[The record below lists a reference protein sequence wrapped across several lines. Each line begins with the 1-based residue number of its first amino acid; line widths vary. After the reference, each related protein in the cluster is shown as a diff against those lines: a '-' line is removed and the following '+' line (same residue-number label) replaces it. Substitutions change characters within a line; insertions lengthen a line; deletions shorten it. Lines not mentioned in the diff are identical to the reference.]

1 MVTTGRLYRAPRR
14 WPAMVAVGAAGVL
27 VGGGIGAA
35 AMELTTDRPAAA
47 VAIATQ
53 EPAESQPIERA
64 DRQTCA
70 GWDASGK
77 LINQAADVLAV
88 IPAGISILAPEVRS
102 DPSRRAAVQQ
112 AGSLFQRAADGLRQ
126 AITPG
131 ATPILA
137 QTSLTTADSLAA
149 LATTYL
155 ASDESSGDAI
165 TTARTAAHGLSVLCK
180 RLVH

>member
-1 MVTTGRLYRAPRR
+1 MIA
-14 WPAMVAVGAAGVL
+14 VAAASLLIGS
-27 VGGGIGAA
+27 GIGAGLMA
-35 AMELTTDRPAAA
+35 LTTDRPVAA
-47 VAIATQ
+47 VAAATQ
-53 EPAESQPIERA
+53 EPAQSQPSEHA

-88 IPAGISILAPEVRS
+88 IPAGTSILAPEVRS
-102 DPSRRAAVQQ
+102 DPGQRAAVQQ
-112 AGSLFQRAADGLRQ
+112 AGSLFQSAADGLRQ

-131 ATPILA
+131 ATPVLA
-137 QTSLTTADSLAA
+137 QTSLTTADALAA

>member
-1 MVTTGRLYRAPRR
+1 MTTGRLYRAPRR
-14 WPAMVAVGAAGVL
+14 WPAMAAVAAAGVL
-27 VGGGIGAA
+27 VGSGIGAGVMA
-35 AMELTTDRPAAA
+35 LTTGRPTAA
-47 VAIATQ
+47 VAVAAQ
-53 EPAESQPIERA
+53 EPPAQAQPIERA

-88 IPAGISILAPEVRS
+88 IPAGTSILAPEVRG
-102 DPSRRAAVQQ
+102 DPSRQAAVQQ

-131 ATPILA
+131 ATPILT

-165 TTARTAAHGLSVLCK
+165 TTARTAAHGLSALCK